1 MIGEQFQ
8 NFMEF
13 YNAME
18 LYVFHSGKILLRLE
32 VIQRKFTLR
41 TALYVDA
48 RTWTYGDVRRRT
60 STCVNVRRC
69 TVPYVDAGHY
79 RKMLLSVVFNDAVC
93 VCVNAAVEINV
104 LDYNFAIRRR
114 TSSYVNVRRRTR
126 CERGF
131 SLRLRI
137 VCQKKR

>member
-1 MIGEQFQ
+1 M
-8 NFMEF
+8 
-13 YNAME
+13 
-18 LYVFHSGKILLRLE
+18 
-32 VIQRKFTLR
+32 
-41 TALYVDA
+41 
-48 RTWTYGDVRRRT
+48 YGT
-60 STCVNVRRC
+60 VRRC
-69 TVPYVDAGHY
+69 RTLQKNATF
-79 RKMLLSVVFNDAVC
+79 RCFQRRSVC